1 MPPTQGVHLKTFKFA
16 MVITL
21 LLASFVAFAG
31 ERCNTLE
38 NCINKVSTLTSTPYF
53 WTDKNKMKEKV
64 VLSEN
69 FNIDKKNA
77 DSFLSR
83 LLFDKE
89 LTRIK
94 YKDGFQIIHARDIR
108 YNVTPI
114 LTLDEFDKSEKNDDY
129 IMLSL
134 QMDHEFETTDFARA
148 LRPFMT
154 RYGRIVS
161 NGSGKKIIFLE
172 NGNNISRLLEVIKGL
187 KRTYSKK
194 EIKEFNKRSS
204 KIKRLEEEIKSLKK
218 QISMA
223 K

>member
-1 MPPTQGVHLKTFKFA
+1 
-16 MVITL
+16 MVLTL

-31 ERCNTLE
+31 EKCNTLE
-38 NCINKVSTLTSTPYF
+38 NCINKVSTLTGKPYF

-94 YKDGFQIIHARDIR
+94 YQDGFQIIHARDIR

-114 LTLDEFDKSEKNDDY
+114 LTLDEFDKSIKNDDY

-134 QMDHEFETTDFARA
+134 QMDYDFETTNFTRA
-148 LRPFMT
+148 MRPFMT
-154 RYGRIVS
+154 RYGRIVH
-161 NGSGKKIIFLE
+161 NASGKKIIFLE
-172 NGNNISRLLEVIKGL
+172 TRNNIERLVELIKSL
-187 KRTYSKK
+187 KRTYTKK
-194 EIKEFNKRSS
+194 ELRELSKRS
-204 KIKRLEEEIKSLKK
+204 EEIEKLEDEIKILKR
-218 QISMA
+218 QLA
-223 K
+223 KAK